1 MKTSK
6 LFLSILSLFM
16 LCTTGLKA
24 QVCERLDA
32 KRADSTFVSF
42 MVDDIDRIV
51 YQKSNAGDEGYSVA
65 IVVPFVGDPTPLPLS
80 EFVVLQYEPIGK
92 AYQEIARE
100 FDEHAPLVM
109 LDCINNN
116 NTISN
121 EKPVDWTAQRPYGK
135 VHFVVRNEPGYE
147 STYEVVGQYTGKV
160 YTDNAGFVFW
170 EAPED
175 NHLGQ
180 DALTF
185 FMPNEPVTIRVVS
198 KELTTY
204 EGYPFVGKYTGFG
217 VTSGN
222 GLLAKTDAA
231 PFSLELK
238 ANTSCHV
245 SSTDAMAYSFVDVYT
260 YEDGAGGFKHYVEEL
275 AEDEKPDLSFRDQPA
290 YGVNGTFFAND
301 FIFCDIH
308 DYNNDKHENT
318 RYYLICKN
326 PCDYVCAQRDASA
339 YMALMEATDKYTGAK
354 HWFFLSNYGINTYRA
369 TVDFVSGTTI
379 GEPCEAFVTYNG
391 TVQYKYVLADGGDP
405 QFIAKG
411 KEAGT
416 FLSTDATGYD
426 IKLDGFGTATIEG
439 KEYPY
444 TVESTVVTV
453 TLEDGTH
460 VYTIDIVGG
469 TYTEVVSSD
478 WNGAASYSN
487 DHLEGRYLEESA
499 TLRNTASIVLDQNLV
514 GTAKPG
520 YAAISVN
527 VYRGYDYISAVS
539 DCQKYIY
546 DTDAKTLTITNVLQ
560 GDGEGGTHRANLVFQ
575 LSDDLQKM
583 WLAGDDTKIYATSYA
598 GSYVSITQDNPLEA
612 PVIVIVPLEDHYT
625 AKLTATYYDSPV
637 ETTGE
642 LFINQ
647 DASGNAKEGYA
658 TLKITAMGS
667 DVISSCVPYTY
678 DNNVLT
684 LKGVTV
690 GDGNY
695 GTTTADI
702 VFNVTPDGRVQG
714 TGTYYG
720 TNMTTAFMQVDLAS
734 DDFVPAMPGDELAAK
749 YTGKYYLGTNDDD
762 GTGNNPTVDAT
773 LTIDRDANGNLK
785 AGYAYFLVRM
795 AAGKFGDKSVPYE
808 LANGQLVL
816 KGYGLMDD
824 PAADLVFTINSDGTL
839 QATGKLQGM
848 YSTMSAF
855 YVDLSKAALS
865 PAE

>member
-51 YQKSNAGDEGYSVA
+51 YQKANAGDEGYSVA

-275 AEDEKPDLSFRDQPA
+275 AEDEEPDLSFRDQPA
-290 YGVNGTFFAND
+290 YGVNGTFFTND

-379 GEPCEAFVTYNG
+379 GDPCEAFVTYNG

-416 FLSTDATGYD
+416 FLAADATGYD

-453 TLEDGTH
+453 TLADGTH

-499 TLRNTASIVLDQNLV
+499 TLRNTASIVLDKNLV

-520 YAAISVN
+520 YAAITVN

-539 DCQKYIY
+539 DCQKYIF
-546 DTDAKTLTITNVLQ
+546 DANAKTLTITNVLQ
-560 GDGEGGTHRANLVFQ
+560 GDGEGGNHRANLVFQ

-642 LFINQ
+642 LFIDQ

-808 LANGQLVL
+808 LTNGQLVL